1 MYVTEEMVADMA
13 ARFGTPKRARYSFP
27 LNDREQGLIRAS
39 LAKGRAHDFTLY
51 VHHKGQ
57 LLVIAKHSYPHG
69 LYRAPSGGLN
79 PGEPFLDGIAR
90 EALEETG
97 CEIAIQRFALRT
109 EVNFWAG
116 TESLNWQSFV
126 FEAAYVRGELLFT
139 DKQEIREVRWA
150 NPSEFET
157 FSAMMRQTDVGG
169 FHYRAALHDTVS
181 ALLNIGAA

>member
-1 MYVTEEMVADMA
+1 MA

-27 LNDREQGLIRAS
+27 LNDPEQGMIRAS

-51 VHHKGQ
+51 IQHKGQ
-57 LLVIAKHSYPHG
+57 FLVIAKHTYPPG

-97 CEIAIQRFALRT
+97 CEIAIQRFILRT

-126 FEAAYVRGELLFT
+126 FEAKYVRGELFFT

-150 NPSEFET
+150 NTNEFET
-157 FSAMMRQTDVGG
+157 FNAMMRQTDIGG
-169 FHYRAALHDTVS
+169 FHYRAALHDTVGG
-181 ALLNIGAA
+181 LLNIGAA

>member
-1 MYVTEEMVADMA
+1 MYVTEEMVAEMA
-13 ARFGTPKRARYSFP
+13 ARFGIPRRGRYSFP
-27 LNDREQGLIRAS
+27 LNDREQEMIRAS

-51 VHHKGQ
+51 IHHQGQ
-57 LLVIAKHSYPHG
+57 ILVIAKHSYPPG

-79 PGEPFLDGIAR
+79 PGEPFLDGIVR

-97 CEIAIQRFALRT
+97 CDIAIRRFLLRT

-126 FEAAYVRGELLFT
+126 FEGEYLRGDYKFT
-139 DKQEIREVRWA
+139 DKEEIREVRWA
-150 NPSEFET
+150 HPSEFES
-157 FSAMMRQTDVGG
+157 FSTIMRQTDIGG

-181 ALLNIGAA
+181 ELLSGGKS